1 MGLQGS
7 LFGTQPAAAEEQRHC
22 GLVRKAHRGSVPLDH
37 LGDLEMFRNDLW
49 RSFSVGWRD
58 LLRVVALRNL
68 SPDQTRALLQVEGVS
83 IDLLDQVMALTHGH
97 PLPCPY

>member
-1 MGLQGS
+1 MIIAS
-7 LFGTQPAAAEEQRHC
+7 RRAPDAT
-22 GLVRKAHRGSVPLDH
+22 
-37 LGDLEMFRNDLW
+37 W
-49 RSFSVGWRD
+49 RWSDPGWRD